1 MRRRTGGRADP
12 KGLPNGRGRTV
23 LAVTGVFLSAGLG
36 VRLSAQGFP
45 TTPPKA
51 TRLAPV
57 HFPPF
62 KEATLP
68 NGLAV
73 VVIEH
78 HEQPVVSVSL
88 AFRAGAIYDPAGK
101 EGLSELAAELLS
113 KGTATR
119 TAEQLASTI
128 EGVGGH
134 LSAGSTEDFLT
145 ISVDA
150 LSDQLE
156 LVFDLLGDVTLHSTF
171 PTSELELA
179 RTRALS
185 ALALQLSQPGVVAER
200 FFAREIYGRNPYG
213 RSPTRDSYR
222 AVTPDDVTQFARE
235 RLRPGGALLVVAGD
249 VTDAQV
255 RDLVT
260 KAFAGW
266 HGAPPSSPTLPAPVT
281 RLTPDILL
289 VHRPGSAQANIVAG
303 NPTIFPTDPVYYPG
317 RVAAQVLGGGP
328 DARLFLILREKKSW
342 TYGAYASLRR
352 HRGLGYWQATA
363 EVRTDVADSALMELL
378 HQIDRIRTEL
388 IPDSELTAAKGF
400 LVGSFPLT
408 IETPSQIA
416 GQVANAKLLGLGD
429 DYLRLYRERLS
440 AVTALQARTAAAR
453 LFRRNALNLVV
464 VGDGA
469 RLYDR
474 LKVIGPV
481 RIVDIDGNALAP
493 GELNPQA
500 ARVTLDP
507 AQLASRTDSS
517 QVVVQGKPLGFAVA
531 DITRAGDSVVYTEH
545 AVMGG
550 GAFDQ
555 RTTVVFSAAD
565 AAARRLDQVMS
576 RQGTK
581 AEAHLVYAGGRVKGT
596 NFVPEPDGSLQQV
609 PVDTTVPSGIVDE
622 NVAPLVGSSLVL
634 APGQTLRLAVFT
646 PSEIATKVLTF
657 KVGPAE
663 TVVVPAGT
671 FQAYRVDVT
680 GPKTPLVLYVSVDSP
695 HRVVKQEFV
704 GQPVVIE
711 LVR

>member
-1 MRRRTGGRADP
+1 VSRGPGGRAD
-12 KGLPNGRGRTV
+12 GRSVVAVAAWV
-23 LAVTGVFLSAGLG
+23 LLSGSPA
-36 VRLSAQGFP
+36 VRLSGQAFP

-68 NGLAV
+68 NGLAL

-78 HEQPVVSVSL
+78 HDQPVVSVSL

-101 EGLSELAAELLS
+101 EGLSELTAELLS
-113 KGTATR
+113 KGTPTR
-119 TAEQLASTI
+119 TAEQIAATI

-134 LSAGSTEDFLT
+134 LSASSAEDFLT

-150 LSDQLE
+150 LSDQVE

-179 RTRALS
+179 RTRSLS
-185 ALALQLSQPGVVAER
+185 ALALQLSQPGALAQRV
-200 FFAREIYGRNPYG
+200 FAREIYGRNPYG

-222 AVTPDDVTQFARE
+222 AVTAEDVTQFARE

-249 VTDAQV
+249 VTDTQV
-255 RDLVT
+255 RDLVA

-266 HGAPPSSPTLPAPVT
+266 RGTPPAGPALPAPVT
-281 RLTPDILL
+281 RVAPDILL

-303 NPTIFPTDPVYYPG
+303 NPTILPTDPVYYAG
-317 RVAAQVLGGGP
+317 RVAAQVLGGGA
-328 DARLFLILREKKSW
+328 DSRLFLILREQKSW

-352 HRGLGYWQATA
+352 YRGLGYWQATA
-363 EVRTDVADSALMELL
+363 EVRTDVADSALVELL
-378 HQIDRIRTEL
+378 HQIDRIRTEV

-416 GQVANAKLLGLGD
+416 SQVANAKLLGLGD

-440 AVTALQARTAAAR
+440 AVTALQGRAAAAR
-453 LFRRNALNLVV
+453 LFRRSALAIVV

-469 RLYDR
+469 KLYDR
-474 LKVIGPV
+474 LKAIAPV
-481 RIVDIDGNALAP
+481 RIVDVDGKALTP
-493 GELNPQA
+493 DDLNPPA
-500 ARVTLDP
+500 APLTLDP
-507 AQLASRTDSS
+507 RQLESRTDSS
-517 QVVVQGKPLGFAVA
+517 QVVVQGRPLGFAVA
-531 DITRAGDSVVYTEH
+531 DITHVGDSVVYSEH
-545 AVMGG
+545 AGMGNG
-550 GAFDQ
+550 MFDQ

-565 AAARRLDQVMS
+565 AAARRLDQVMI

-581 AEAHLVYAGGRVKGT
+581 VEGHLVYAGGRVKG
-596 NFVPEPDGSLQQV
+596 NNLVPQPDGTVQQF
-609 PVDTTVPSGIVDE
+609 PVDTAVPPGIVDE
-622 NVAPLVGSSLVL
+622 NVAPLVGSALVL
-634 APGQTLRLAVFT
+634 APGQTVRLAVFT
-646 PSEIATKVLTF
+646 PSEVATKILTF
-657 KVGPAE
+657 KVGQPE

-680 GPKTPLVLYVSVDSP
+680 GPRIPLVLYVSVDSP

-704 GQPVVIE
+704 GQPAVIE
-711 LVR
+711 LVK